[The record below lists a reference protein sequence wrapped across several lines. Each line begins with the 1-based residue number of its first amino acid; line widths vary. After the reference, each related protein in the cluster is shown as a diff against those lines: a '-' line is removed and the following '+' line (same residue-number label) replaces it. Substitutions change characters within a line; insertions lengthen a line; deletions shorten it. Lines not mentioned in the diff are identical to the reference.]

1 MEDEARKEFIRNVF
15 NTVCEQ
21 YGTGSLRFFENAASH
36 LPDLLNLRGDEHL
49 LDIATGTGLAST
61 LFASLLPEGQVTG

>member
-1 MEDEARKEFIRNVF
+1 MEDKNRKEFIRQVF

-36 LPDLLNLRGDEHL
+36 LPALLNLNPYGHNSPWL
-49 LDIATGTGLAST
+49 ATKTVGANS
-61 LFASLLPEGQVTG
+61 FAQCA